1 MMLNTRSTVSKA
13 AYRLVNSTGRP
24 PSLIRPSYSGI
35 IRSFAAQ
42 SQPIEQ
48 PLLSSQP
55 PQPEAA
61 AGTETATSAKTATF
75 SSNEFPDRH
84 EAPIITRAQSI
95 DHPVSHK
102 TKQSTTR
109 HQYSISPARSIGI
122 ERPSHIPPNVPLESL
137 GVPDLELTTLPNG
150 VRVGSIEN
158 YSRVSSVGVLLDFG
172 SRHEMDQCTVQS
184 SSSSNHTEVVSTAGV
199 NHLMELMAF
208 QSTQHHTGSEI
219 RNIMENIGSAYF
231 ATSSREQ
238 MMYCVDVLRP
248 NVNMAFG
255 LLSETIKCPMLEE
268 LEIEEMKQVIQFQ
281 VMDIMPQVLM
291 GEGLQ
296 MAGYGPLDDNGSG
309 DDDKNNILQ
318 QLGRPH
324 FCTPESLPNLTARS
338 VHTFRELHLLN
349 RPRGIVVS
357 GSGIAHEALVELAN
371 ANFGHIASS
380 FSNVEEENDA
390 AKNNRTIPSV
400 YTGGEYRLQRPPNP
414 NPAKEEFTHVAIAFE
429 VGGWHSSD
437 LVPTCVLQTLLG
449 GGSSFSAGGP
459 GKGMYS
465 RLYREVLNRYS
476 WAESSEAFTSFHS
489 ESGLWGMS
497 GSCKPAHSREL
508 TRVLVDH
515 FLKLENDLVSDE
527 ELDRARNMLKC
538 NVLTQLESRL
548 VLFEDI
554 GRQILTYGKRE
565 DAATMC
571 AKIDAVTK
579 TDIRDMV
586 RKALKKPPTLSTVG
600 IDIGNVPKVEEL
612 SQWLGRGLLKK
623 SWF

>member
-1 MMLNTRSTVSKA
+1 M
-13 AYRLVNSTGRP
+13 
-24 PSLIRPSYSGI
+24 
-35 IRSFAAQ
+35 
-42 SQPIEQ
+42 
-48 PLLSSQP
+48 
-55 PQPEAA
+55 
-61 AGTETATSAKTATF
+61 
-75 SSNEFPDRH
+75 
-84 EAPIITRAQSI
+84 
-95 DHPVSHK
+95 
-102 TKQSTTR
+102 
-109 HQYSISPARSIGI
+109 
-122 ERPSHIPPNVPLESL
+122 
-137 GVPDLELTTLPNG
+137 PDLELTTLPNG

-172 SRHEMDQCTVQS
+172 SRHELDQCTVPSSS

-208 QSTQHHTGSEI
+208 QSTQFHTGSEI
-219 RNIMENIGSAYF
+219 RNIMEHLGSAYF

-248 NVNMAFG
+248 NVNLAFG

-296 MAGYGPLDDNGSG
+296 MAGYGPLDNGSG
-309 DDDKNNILQ
+309 DDGKNNILQ

-324 FCTPESLPNLTARS
+324 FCTPESLPNLTAQS
-338 VHTFRELHLLN
+338 VHAFRELHLLN

-371 ANFGHIASS
+371 ANFGHITSS
-380 FSNVEEENDA
+380 FSNEEENDA

-508 TRVLVDH
+508 ARVLVDH
-515 FLKLENDLVSDE
+515 FLKLENELVSDE

-579 TDIRDMV
+579 EDIRDVV
-586 RKALKKPPTLSTVG
+586 RNALKKPPTLSTVG
-600 IDIGNVPKVEEL
+600 IDVGNVPKVEEI
-612 SQWLGRGLLKK
+612 SHWIGRGILKK

>member
-1 MMLNTRSTVSKA
+1 MHNTVADDS
-13 AYRLVNSTGRP
+13 
-24 PSLIRPSYSGI
+24 
-35 IRSFAAQ
+35 
-42 SQPIEQ
+42 
-48 PLLSSQP
+48 
-55 PQPEAA
+55 
-61 AGTETATSAKTATF
+61 
-75 SSNEFPDRH
+75 
-84 EAPIITRAQSI
+84 
-95 DHPVSHK
+95 
-102 TKQSTTR
+102 
-109 HQYSISPARSIGI
+109 
-122 ERPSHIPPNVPLESL
+122 
-137 GVPDLELTTLPNG
+137 
-150 VRVGSIEN
+150 
-158 YSRVSSVGVLLDFG
+158 
-172 SRHEMDQCTVQS
+172 
-184 SSSSNHTEVVSTAGV
+184 VVSTAGV

-208 QSTQHHTGSEI
+208 QSTQHHTGADI
-219 RNIMENIGSAYF
+219 RNIMEHLGSAYF

-248 NVNMAFG
+248 NVDMAFG

-296 MAGYGPLDDNGSG
+296 MAGYGPLDDGGSSSG
-309 DDDKNNILQ
+309 GSNDDQLLQ

-324 FCTPESLPNLTARS
+324 FCTPESLQNLTAQS
-338 VHTFRELHLLN
+338 VHAFRELHLLN
-349 RPRGIVVS
+349 RPHGIVVS

-371 ANFGHIASS
+371 AQFGHITSS
-380 FSNVEEENDA
+380 SDGEDTTTA
-390 AKNNRTIPSV
+390 TKHRTIPSV

-429 VGGWHSSD
+429 VGGWHSTD

-497 GSCKPAHSREL
+497 GSCKPAHSREM
-508 TRVLVDH
+508 TRVLLDH
-515 FLKLENDLVSDE
+515 FLKLESELVTDE

-579 TDIRDMV
+579 EEIREVV
-586 RKALKKPPTLSTVG
+586 RNALKKPPTLSTVG
-600 IDIGNVPKVEEL
+600 IDVGNVPNVDEL
-612 SQWLGRGLLKK
+612 AQWLGRGRLKK

>member
-1 MMLNTRSTVSKA
+1 MMMLNSRSTVVANA
-13 AYRLVNSTGRP
+13 AARLVNSTRGPLLAR
-24 PSLIRPSYSGI
+24 YHCGI

-42 SQPIEQ
+42 SQIEPA

-55 PQPEAA
+55 HPPATGGATCAA
-61 AGTETATSAKTATF
+61 TPAKATF

-84 EAPIITRAQSI
+84 EAPIITRTQSI
-95 DHPVSHK
+95 EHNNYISQK
-102 TKQSTTR
+102 TKRSTN
-109 HQYSISPARSIGI
+109 QYSISPTRSIGI

-172 SRHEMDQCTVQS
+172 SRHELDRCTLPPNNNNNTGSTDQQ
-184 SSSSNHTEVVSTAGV
+184 VVSTAGV

-208 QSTQHHTGSEI
+208 QSTQHHTGSDI
-219 RNIMENIGSAYF
+219 RNIMEHLGSAYF

-255 LLSETIKCPMLEE
+255 LLSETIKCPMLEDV
-268 LEIEEMKQVIQFQ
+268 EIEEMKQVIQFQ

-296 MAGYGPLDDNGSG
+296 MSGYGPLDQDDGGSQV
-309 DDDKNNILQ
+309 LQ

-324 FCTPESLPNLTARS
+324 FCTPESLPNLTAQS
-338 VHTFRELHLLN
+338 VHAFREMHLLN
-349 RPRGIVVS
+349 RPHGIVVS

-371 ANFGHIASS
+371 ANFGHIISS
-380 FSNVEEENDA
+380 SDDDTV
-390 AKNNRTIPSV
+390 KNTRTIPSV

-429 VGGWHSSD
+429 VGGWHSTD

-465 RLYREVLNRYS
+465 RLHREVLNRFS

-497 GSCKPAHSREL
+497 GSCKPAHAREM
-508 TRVLVDH
+508 TRVLIDH
-515 FLKLENDLVSDE
+515 FLKLENELVTDE
-527 ELDRARNMLKC
+527 ELSRARNMLKC

-579 TDIRDMV
+579 EDIRDVV
-586 RKALKKPPTLSTVG
+586 RNALKKPPTLSTVG
-600 IDIGNVPKVEEL
+600 IDIGNVPKIEEL
-612 SQWLGRGLLKK
+612 AQWLGRGLLKK